1 MWATTKGLN
10 DYILKYNAK
19 ELSNHFSRF
28 FAEIRKSDGSKYEPD
43 TLRVMLAVLD
53 KHLRQNESK
62 ISIAKTEN
70 LWYPDKSWREKQ
82 EFFVRKATEN
92 DQIQHSK
99 MKSSYGR
106 TKYWETTIQN
116 RSFIPCD
123 ICSPFILAFAVS
135 KSTMECLS
143 KILT

>member
-1 MWATTKGLN
+1 MWETTKGLN
-10 DYILKYNAK
+10 EDILKYNAK

-62 ISIAKTEN
+62 ISIEKDGEFMVSRQGLEGKARA
-70 LWYPDKSWREKQ
+70 LRE
-82 EFFVRKATEN
+82 EN

-106 TKYWETTIQN
+106 TKYWETTIEN

-135 KSTMECLS
+135 KSTMKCLS